1 MAVDLAAAAA
11 MMMRR
16 LCLNSRRL
24 LDVSEQALMQQ

>member
-16 LCLNSRRL
+16 LSLNSRRL